1 VKETVLAWT
10 DGACLGN
17 PGPGGWAALL
27 RIGDR
32 EKELVGRENVTT
44 NNRMELMA
52 AISALEA
59 LKRPVKVVLHT
70 DSKYVLQGATEWA
83 AGWRRRGWR
92 SADNKPIANRD
103 LWERLLAAAA
113 PHQVDWKWVRGHA
126 GHVENERVD
135 GLATAEAA
143 RAKEQEDVSVK
154 VELDGQLGIACQL
167 AGTKNAAKLAPAW
180 CLRGPGN
187 TGVHC
192 VTGSGKEPCPHA
204 FIIMER
210 STLKLRDK
218 LGGTAALAT
227 DDTGKG
233 AAQDQLRAVLR
244 GIGKEP

>member
-27 RIGDR
+27 RIGHR
-32 EKELVGRENVTT
+32 ERELVGRENVTT

-52 AISALEA
+52 AISALVA
-59 LKRPVKVVLHT
+59 LKRPVKVILHT
-70 DSKYVLQGATEWA
+70 DSKYVLQGATEWV
-83 AGWRRRGWR
+83 AGWKRRGWR
-92 SADNKPIANRD
+92 SADNKPVANRD

-113 PHQVDWKWVRGHA
+113 PHDVDWQWVRGHS

-135 GLATAEAA
+135 RLATAEAA
-143 RAKEQEDVSVK
+143 RAGEQEDVSVK
-154 VELDGQLGIACQL
+154 VDLDGQLGISCQL
-167 AGTKNAAKLAPAW
+167 AGTKNAEKRAPDW

-192 VTGSGKEPCPHA
+192 VTGSGKEACPFA
-204 FIIMER
+204 FIIIER

-218 LGGTAALAT
+218 LGGTATLAT
-227 DDTGKG
+227 DDRGKG
-233 AAQDQLRAVLR
+233 AVQDQLRAILR
-244 GIGKEP
+244 AVGKEP